1 MESVMHRGGRFL
13 LIASTA
19 MCLLA
24 VACLQP
30 QPQSFRRLT
39 EREIEQILADER
51 LTPVMITARED
62 TTFIF
67 FQNATECGYY
77 AASIRQDGERVVSAS
92 STRCDDSRVISV
104 GATTT
109 GDAFAEIMI
118 HDPAIARKVETAVVR
133 FKDGSVARV
142 GTFGKRAVAVWDPSV
157 ASGVRTV
164 TLLAASGDEV
174 YREDFE

>member
-1 MESVMHRGGRFL
+1 MEIAMRRGERLL

-24 VACLQP
+24 VACLQQ

-39 EREIEQILADER
+39 EREIEQVIAEER
-51 LTPVMITARED
+51 LTPVMITARKD

-77 AASIRQDGERVVSAS
+77 AASIRQDGERVVSAVS
-92 STRCDDSRVISV
+92 SPCDDSRVISV
-104 GATTT
+104 GATIT

-118 HDPAIARKVETAVVR
+118 HDSATTRKVETAVVR
-133 FKDGSVARV
+133 FKDGSVARA
-142 GTFGKRAVAVWDPSV
+142 GTNGKRAVAVWDPSA
-157 ASGVRTV
+157 ASEVRTV
-164 TLLAASGDEV
+164 TLLAASGEVV
-174 YREDFE
+174 YRESFE

>member
-1 MESVMHRGGRFL
+1 MEIVMRRGGRFL

-24 VACLQP
+24 VACLQQ

-39 EREIEQILADER
+39 EREIEQVIAEER
-51 LTPVMITARED
+51 LTPVMITARKD
-62 TTFIF
+62 TSFIF

-92 STRCDDSRVISV
+92 STRCDDSRVITI
-104 GATTT
+104 GETTT
-109 GDAFAEIMI
+109 GDAFAENMI
-118 HDPAIARKVETAVVR
+118 HDYATARKVETAVVR

-142 GTFGKRAVAVWDPSV
+142 ETNGKRAVAVWDPSAV
-157 ASGVRTV
+157 SGVRTV